1 MYSVTLKCLQ
11 DEQQP
16 YRYVNNLTIYWN
28 RRNTILDKKTR
39 HYINFGIKASDW
51 FLISYSKLISYFR
64 YFPSVQHYVLK
75 RVSDLRQVGG
85 FRRVLRFH
93 EILLKMALNSIKP
106 NIKPNQMAYFR
117 LNNCTDK
124 LNHCPI
130 KSFLMDCMLLPKK
143 KRMYSCIS

>member
-1 MYSVTLKCLQ
+1 MYSVTLKCVQ

-16 YRYVNNLTIYWN
+16 YRCVNILNIYWN
-28 RRNTILDKKTR
+28 RRNTLLDKKTR
-39 HYINFGIKASDW
+39 HYINFGIKTLHW

-64 YFPSVQHYVLK
+64 YFPSVQYYVIK
-75 RVSDLRQVGG
+75 RVSDLRQVDG
-85 FRRVLRFH
+85 FLRVLRFH

-106 NIKPNQMAYFR
+106 NINPNQMAYFR
-117 LNNCTDK
+117 LNNSTDK

-143 KRMYSCIS
+143 ERIYSCIF